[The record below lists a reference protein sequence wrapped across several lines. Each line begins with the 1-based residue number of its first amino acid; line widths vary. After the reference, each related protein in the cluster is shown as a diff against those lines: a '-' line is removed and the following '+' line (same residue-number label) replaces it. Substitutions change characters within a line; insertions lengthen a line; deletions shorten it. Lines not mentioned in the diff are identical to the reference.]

1 MIWLNY
7 VMSALRIVWRSY
19 FPKRELEPT
28 CLFGYWWHCSW
39 MNMPHEWNLRLSHDQ
54 IRFVQ
59 TVRENW
65 GNYHSS
71 FLSNMTHGLAFFI
84 NHWHSDVIRA
94 FSIRITALLTYL
106 LIPVVR
112 NLKGIASAI
121 LEMKEPPNTKFV
133 ASKGYSWWL
142 INYFNLYKLFL
153 PWHLRYSNTII
164 KFCSV

>member
-1 MIWLNY
+1 MIRLNY

-19 FPKRELEPT
+19 FPKRELEPA
-28 CLFGYWWHCSW
+28 CLFGYWWHRSW
-39 MNMPHEWNLRLSHDQ
+39 MNMPHEWNLRLSQDQ
-54 IRFVQ
+54 ILFVQ
-59 TVRENW
+59 TIVKNW
-65 GNYHSS
+65 GIIILL

-94 FSIRITALLTYL
+94 FSIRINALLTYL

-133 ASKGYSWWL
+133 VTSKGYSWLL
-142 INYFNLYKLFL
+142 INYVNLYKIFSFL
-153 PWHLRYSNTII
+153 DISDITTQ
-164 KFCSV
+164 